1 MPPLHSTETFGTNCH
16 FTCPLLFCCVFVKTK
31 VSNRSDSRLEERNR
45 DLFFFPDQMIVTAGS
60 LEKYRNRRL
69 RINAAVTHRSTSN
82 KVWDLCD
89 GN

>member
-1 MPPLHSTETFGTNCH
+1 MAPLHSTEMFGTSWH

-31 VSNRSDSRLEERNR
+31 VSNRSGSRLEERKR
-45 DLFFFPDQMIVTAGS
+45 DIFFPDQMIVTAGS

-69 RINAAVTHRSTSN
+69 RINAAVAHRSTSN

-89 GN
+89 GK